1 LFVIPEWFVIP
12 SFFVIPEGN
21 LLFHPPHHL
30 AQDRVPHIWRH
41 HRQMW
46 DERPSL
52 PSIARRKALC
62 TPEFHMPETYLLS
75 ARLLPELEQELA
87 KTRRVLEAVPDGHN
101 DFKPHEKSML
111 LNRLAGHTAEFAGFA
126 ALSLTLP
133 GIDMQTPADPR
144 KILRMETKAKLLA
157 DFDELAAGAIAAL
170 KNTTDAAFDETFT
183 LSRKGQPVFT
193 GTRYTA
199 YRNNVLNHMVHHRG
213 QLTVYL
219 RLLDQPVPGTFGP
232 SADGL

>member
-1 LFVIPEWFVIP
+1 
-12 SFFVIPEGN
+12 
-21 LLFHPPHHL
+21 
-30 AQDRVPHIWRH
+30 
-41 HRQMW
+41 
-46 DERPSL
+46 
-52 PSIARRKALC
+52 
-62 TPEFHMPETYLLS
+62 MPETYLLS

-126 ALSLTLP
+126 ALILTLP

-219 RLLDQPVPGTFGP
+219 RLLEQPVPGTFGP

>member
-1 LFVIPEWFVIP
+1 
-12 SFFVIPEGN
+12 
-21 LLFHPPHHL
+21 
-30 AQDRVPHIWRH
+30 
-41 HRQMW
+41 
-46 DERPSL
+46 
-52 PSIARRKALC
+52 
-62 TPEFHMPETYLLS
+62 MPETYLLS

-126 ALSLTLP
+126 ALILTLP

-144 KILRMETKAKLLA
+144 KILRMETNAKLLA
-157 DFDELAAGAIAAL
+157 DFDELAAESIAAL

-219 RLLDQPVPGTFGP
+219 RLLNQPVPGTFGP

>member
-1 LFVIPEWFVIP
+1 M
-12 SFFVIPEGN
+12 S
-21 LLFHPPHHL
+21 
-30 AQDRVPHIWRH
+30 
-41 HRQMW
+41 
-46 DERPSL
+46 
-52 PSIARRKALC
+52 
-62 TPEFHMPETYLLS
+62 ETYLLS
-75 ARLLPELEQELA
+75 ARLVPELEQELA
-87 KTRRVLEAVPDGHN
+87 KTRRVLEAVPDGHA

-126 ALSLTLP
+126 ALILTLP

-144 KILRMETKAKLLA
+144 RILRLEPPTETTAKLLA
-157 DFDELAAGAIAAL
+157 VFDELAAGAIAAL
-170 KNTTDAAFDETFT
+170 RSTTDAGFDETFT

-199 YRNNVLNHMVHHRG
+199 YRNNVINHMIHHRG

>member
-1 LFVIPEWFVIP
+1 
-12 SFFVIPEGN
+12 
-21 LLFHPPHHL
+21 
-30 AQDRVPHIWRH
+30 
-41 HRQMW
+41 
-46 DERPSL
+46 
-52 PSIARRKALC
+52 
-62 TPEFHMPETYLLS
+62 MPETYLLS
-75 ARLLPELEQELA
+75 ARLLPELEHEFT

-126 ALSLTLP
+126 ALILTLP
-133 GIDMQTPADPR
+133 SIDMQTPADPR

-219 RLLDQPVPGTFGP
+219 RLLNQPVPGTFGP

>member
-1 LFVIPEWFVIP
+1 MARPFLLKIPE
-12 SFFVIPEGN
+12 
-21 LLFHPPHHL
+21 
-30 AQDRVPHIWRH
+30 
-41 HRQMW
+41 RQPTSQFYQESNM
-46 DERPSL
+46 
-52 PSIARRKALC
+52 
-62 TPEFHMPETYLLS
+62 TETYLLS
-75 ARLLPELEQELA
+75 VRLLPELEHELA

-126 ALSLTLP
+126 ALILTLP
-133 GIDMQTPADPR
+133 GIDMQTPSDPR
-144 KILRMETKAKLLA
+144 RILRMETRDKLLA
-157 DFDELAAGAIAAL
+157 EFDDLAAQAIAVL
-170 KNTTDAAFDETFT
+170 KTTTDAAFDETWT

-193 GTRYTA
+193 GTRYMA

-219 RLLDQPVPGTFGP
+219 RLLNQPVPGTFGP

>member
-1 LFVIPEWFVIP
+1 
-12 SFFVIPEGN
+12 
-21 LLFHPPHHL
+21 
-30 AQDRVPHIWRH
+30 
-41 HRQMW
+41 
-46 DERPSL
+46 
-52 PSIARRKALC
+52 
-62 TPEFHMPETYLLS
+62 MPETHLLS

-111 LNRLAGHTAEFAGFA
+111 LTRLAGHTAEFAGFA
-126 ALSLTLP
+126 SLILTLP
-133 GIDMQTPADPR
+133 GIDMQTPSDPR
-144 KILRMETKAKLLA
+144 KILRMENRDKLLA
-157 DFDELAAGAIAAL
+157 EFDELAAEAIAAL
-170 KNTTDAAFDETFT
+170 KSTTDAAFDETWI

-199 YRNNVLNHMVHHRG
+199 YRNNVLNHMIHHRG

-219 RLLDQPVPGTFGP
+219 RLLNQPVPGTFGP